1 MGQGPTP
8 RKQELDGAIDYIANH
23 SEIKDVILSG
33 GDALLLD
40 DDVLCSI
47 INRLTK
53 IPHVDLIRIATRM
66 LTFAPMRFTPELLQR
81 LRQYQPIYFLVHIN
95 HPDEL
100 SQRRYR
106 PSPPWRMVF
115 HIEPKRVVASVND
128 DINVLKTLFHRL
140 STLRVRPY
148 YLHQCDLVEKTAGF
162 RFIKKAS
169 IVWRVGHLSG
179 FNIYRRVDVPGGY
192 GKVSL
197 TPPIVGE
204 DESQI
209 YLKGFDGR
217 TAAYPLN

>member
-1 MGQGPTP
+1 
-8 RKQELDGAIDYIANH
+8 
-23 SEIKDVILSG
+23 
-33 GDALLLD
+33 
-40 DDVLCSI
+40 
-47 INRLTK
+47 
-53 IPHVDLIRIATRM
+53 
-66 LTFAPMRFTPELLQR
+66 MRFTPELLQR

-100 SQRRYR
+100 SQEA
-106 PSPPWRMVF
+106 VQA
-115 HIEPKRVVASVND
+115 ITAVADAGFPLLNQSVLLQGVND

-162 RFIKKAS
+162 RVPIKKA
-169 IVWRVGHLSG
+169 IRLYGELRGHLSG
-179 FNIYRRVDVPGGY
+179 FSIPTFVVDVPGGY

-197 TPPIVGE
+197 APDPIVGE